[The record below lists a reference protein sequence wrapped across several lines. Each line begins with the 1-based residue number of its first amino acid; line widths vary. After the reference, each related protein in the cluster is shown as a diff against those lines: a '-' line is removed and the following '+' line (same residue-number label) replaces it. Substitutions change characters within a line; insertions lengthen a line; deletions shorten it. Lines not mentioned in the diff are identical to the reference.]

1 MIYKGCVRM
10 IYVMQIV
17 NTHGIRGEVKALHY
31 TDGETFFKKVKTVY
45 KESGEAV
52 KINSLKFHKGSV
64 ILKLDGIDEVND
76 AEKLKFTKLYAKEED
91 LPKLPK
97 GEYYF
102 FELIGLTA
110 VLPDGEELGKV
121 TNVIENNASNL
132 LEITKNDGEKALV
145 PNIPVFVEKV
155 DIKNGTIHITPIEG
169 LI

>member
-1 MIYKGCVRM
+1 MPNLSDTSLAPVLL
-10 IYVMQIV
+10 QEE
-17 NTHGIRGEVKALHY
+17 N
-31 TDGETFFKKVKTVY
+31 
-45 KESGEAV
+45 GEAV
-52 KINSLKFHKGSV
+52 KINSWKFHKGAV
-64 ILKLDGIDEVND
+64 ILKLDTIDEVND
-76 AEKLKFTKLYAKEED
+76 AEKLKFVKLYAKEED

-132 LEITKNDGEKALV
+132 LEITKTDGEKALI
-145 PNIPVFVEKV
+145 PNIPVFVSEVK
-155 DIKNGTIHITPIEG
+155 IKEGTIHITPIEG

>member
-1 MIYKGCVRM
+1 M

-31 TDGETFFKKVKTVY
+31 TDGEAFFKKVKTVY
-45 KESGEAV
+45 KEDGEAV
-52 KINSLKFHKGSV
+52 KILSWKFHKGSV

-76 AEKLKFTKLYAKEED
+76 AEKLKFVKLYAKKED

-110 VLPDGEELGKV
+110 ILEGGEELGKV
-121 TNVIENNASNL
+121 TDVIENNASNL
-132 LEITKNDGEKALV
+132 LEITKEDGEKVLI
-145 PNIPVFVEKV
+145 PNIPVFVSKI
-155 DIKNGTIHITPIEG
+155 DIKEGKIHITPIEG

>member
-1 MIYKGCVRM
+1 M

-17 NTHGIRGEVKALHY
+17 NTHGVRGEVKALHY

-45 KESGEAV
+45 KEDNTPV
-52 KINSLKFHKGSV
+52 KILSWKFHKGSV
-64 ILKLDGIDEVND
+64 ILKLDGVEELDT
-76 AEKLKFTKLYAKEED
+76 AEKLKFTKLYAKEGD

-102 FELIGLTA
+102 FELMGLTA

-132 LEITKNDGEKALV
+132 LEITKGDGEKVLI
-145 PNIPVFVEKV
+145 PNIPVFVSDVK
-155 DIKNGTIHITPIEG
+155 IKEGTIHITPIEG

>member
-1 MIYKGCVRM
+1 M

-31 TDGETFFKKVKTVY
+31 TDGEAFFKKVKTVY
-45 KESGEAV
+45 KEDGEAV
-52 KINSLKFHKGSV
+52 KILSWKFHKGSV
-64 ILKLDGIDEVND
+64 ILKLDGVDEVND
-76 AEKLKFTKLYAKEED
+76 AEKLKFIKLYAKKED

-110 VLPDGEELGKV
+110 ILEGGEELGKV
-121 TNVIENNASNL
+121 TDVIENNASNL
-132 LEITKNDGEKALV
+132 LEITKEDGEKVLI
-145 PNIPVFVEKV
+145 PNIPVFVAKT
-155 DIKNGTIHITPIEG
+155 DIKEGKIHITPIEG

>member
-1 MIYKGCVRM
+1 M

-17 NTHGIRGEVKALHY
+17 NTHGVRGEVKALHY
-31 TDGETFFKKVKTVY
+31 TDGDTFFKKVKTVY
-45 KESGEAV
+45 KEDNTPV
-52 KINSLKFHKGSV
+52 KILSWKFHKGSV
-64 ILKLDGIDEVND
+64 ILKLDGVDELND
-76 AEKLKFTKLYAKEED
+76 AEKLKFTKLYAREED

-110 VLPDGEELGKV
+110 ILPDGKELGSV

-132 LEITKNDGEKALV
+132 LEITKTDAEKVLI
-145 PNIPVFVEKV
+145 PNIPVFVKDV
-155 DIKNGTIHITPIEG
+155 KIKEGTIHITPIEG